1 MTFFWENATIYSIKN
16 HFYIGGIEMK
26 MYVDF
31 FRERQKEKIALLS
44 AMGKAVINGELSAE
58 AALYGLENEF
68 EFIIPDLE
76 IDVEIENI
84 YFKDSYTT
92 WMVADIMKS
101 GIKEQDYIKVQ
112 NAVSILDEYLEKTEY
127 FKPFCVEE

>member
-1 MTFFWENATIYSIKN
+1 
-16 HFYIGGIEMK
+16 MK